1 MQIKKIILPLILWT
15 LALCLTHSAL
25 AQEFIFEPSPSLDL
39 EIVSIDMIISQAHDI
54 SVGNIE
60 EIELKKRN
68 NRWIY
73 EVEILTSD
81 NNKLELIFDAR
92 DGALLFKRHVKHKWR
107 MSR

>member
-1 MQIKKIILPLILWT
+1 
-15 LALCLTHSAL
+15 
-25 AQEFIFEPSPSLDL
+25 
-39 EIVSIDMIISQAHDI
+39 MIISQAHDI

-81 NNKLELIFDAR
+81 NNKLELIFDAS
-92 DGALLFKRHVKHKWR
+92 DGALLSKRHVKHKWR

>member
-1 MQIKKIILPLILWT
+1 MQIKKIILSLILWT

-81 NNKLELIFDAR
+81 NNKLELIFDAS
-92 DGALLFKRHVKHKWR
+92 DGALLSKRHVKHKWR

>member
-15 LALCLTHSAL
+15 LALCLAHSAL

-81 NNKLELIFDAR
+81 NNKLELIFDAS
-92 DGALLFKRHVKHKWR
+92 DGALLSKRRVKHKWR

>member
-1 MQIKKIILPLILWT
+1 
-15 LALCLTHSAL
+15 
-25 AQEFIFEPSPSLDL
+25 
-39 EIVSIDMIISQAHDI
+39 MIISQAHDI

-81 NNKLELIFDAR
+81 NNKLELIFDAS